1 MGADKNQF
9 MKALKE
15 AEELRWP
22 VPHHRLCTVHQPRP
36 QDRSGSEPARRKTCR
51 RCRLLA
57 SLALQSG
64 IEKQGKN
71 PFILDSKPPKDNFR
85 EFLMGE
91 TRFSSLQRTFPE
103 IAEALF
109 EKTEED
115 AKDRYEGYVRLEKAY
130 DK

>member
-1 MGADKNQF
+1 MRANAAQTL
-9 MKALKE
+9 KAIQE
-15 AEELRWP
+15 AEAYHGPSLIIGYAPCINHGLKIGQGQSQLEEKRAVDAGYWHLWRYNPEL
-22 VPHHRLCTVHQPRP
+22 
-36 QDRSGSEPARRKTCR
+36 K
-51 RCRLLA
+51 
-57 SLALQSG
+57 
-64 IEKQGKN
+64 KQGKN

>member
-1 MGADKNQF
+1 
-9 MKALKE
+9 MK
-15 AEELRWP
+15 
-22 VPHHRLCTVHQPRP
+22 
-36 QDRSGSEPARRKTCR
+36 
-51 RCRLLA
+51 
-57 SLALQSG
+57 
-64 IEKQGKN
+64 KQGKN